1 MLYLLDT
8 NVVIDYL
15 SERYPSVIRRIREC
29 DPEDLC
35 TTSIVVAELR
45 YGADKSAHPTKNHD
59 RLNRVFAEIRC
70 LDFDLDAAKVYG
82 SIRASLETQG
92 RVIGPYDMMIAAHAL
107 SLGLTLV
114 TANEME
120 FRRIAKLVVENWR

>member
-1 MLYLLDT
+1 MRYLLDT

-15 SERYPSVIRRIREC
+15 SERYPPVTKRIQES
-29 DPEDLC
+29 DPGDLC

-45 YGADKSAHPTKNHD
+45 YGADKSAHPAKNHD
-59 RLNRVFAEIRC
+59 RLEWVMAELHC
-70 LDFDLDAAKVYG
+70 LDFDLDAAKIYG

-120 FRRIAKLVVENWR
+120 FRRIAELDVQNWR